1 MKNEV
6 YIEKLITSLK
16 NRLDKNSALYRN
28 TYFGNV
34 VLSKV
39 KFYPA
44 CTDEELKK
52 YSSIPLPVDY
62 LQFLKISNG
71 AELFTD
77 DYKGSRALLELY
89 SLDKIFEGK
98 NFYVNNL
105 KIEDVYPIGHLLDNA
120 DLVVNIRDLRNGGQY
135 LSLSDGSKK
144 FNYTFQEW
152 LDKFIIAQGNEFW
165 LLDHPYR

>member
-1 MKNEV
+1 MENEV
-6 YIEKLITSLK
+6 YIEKLINSLK

-39 KFYPA
+39 KFYLA

-62 LQFLKISNG
+62 LQFLKISKG

-98 NFYVNNL
+98 NFCVNNL
-105 KIEDVYPIGHLLDNA
+105 KIKDTYPIGHLLDNA
-120 DLVVNIRDLRNGGQY
+120 D
-135 LSLSDGSKK
+135 
-144 FNYTFQEW
+144 
-152 LDKFIIAQGNEFW
+152 
-165 LLDHPYR
+165 